1 VVSEDRSEGRAR
13 TGAIDGIVSEDR
25 SEGRARTG
33 AIGSKV
39 TRAMLAAHPDLGAGN
54 VLNTLLELGAD
65 PAGPGLTFDTV
76 VDGIPAEQALT
87 LGELDE
93 RVRTR
98 AAWLHA
104 HGVKPR
110 DPVAIWSATAAD
122 QILGFLAV
130 TRLGAIPAL
139 INGGLPAEVVAIY
152 ISRLCPV
159 LALADPERHAKLAT
173 LDLGEAELVQISQL
187 SSGDPA
193 QAPTHYRHHRDDPV
207 VITHT
212 SGTTGI
218 PKAVMHTHSTIFAAT
233 RHLLTMPQAQGV
245 GRILNALPA
254 PHTATVLMVNQALG
268 NRAQF
273 LALSSQDGAYVLDA
287 IERWHPESVFGFSVT
302 WAQLARFDL
311 TDYDLSSVRLWFNT
325 GDSSHEPHIRHL
337 VAAGSHETVTRAGR
351 ELQRG
356 SHFIDGL
363 GSSEM
368 GHSMFHVTHTATSET
383 YDRCIGRPYKFVEAA
398 VLNLDGTPVPD
409 GQVGHLGINSPSLSP
424 GYWNDSVTTFRYRLN
439 GYYITGD
446 LVRKDAEGRFFH
458 VDRAA
463 DSVLGPD
470 GTWYFTALS
479 EERIQAACPE
489 VSDSTVVIS
498 RAGDDVITEVFLEL
512 ADGVSPDLNE
522 LSERVRKAVGPE
534 TAVTIRH
541 IGLADDLPRGA
552 TGKVRKVALREQVFA

>member
-1 VVSEDRSEGRAR
+1 M
-13 TGAIDGIVSEDR
+13 T
-25 SEGRARTG
+25 T
-33 AIGSKV
+33 V
-39 TRAMLAAHPDLGAGN
+39 TRAALAAHPGLGAGN
-54 VLNTLLELGAD
+54 VLNSLLELGAD
-65 PAGPGLTFDTV
+65 PDGPGLSFDTA
-76 VDGIPAEQALT
+76 VDGIAAEQALT
-87 LGELDE
+87 LAELED
-93 RVRTR
+93 RVRAR

-122 QILGFLAV
+122 HILGFLAV

-139 INGGLPAEVVAIY
+139 INGGLSPEVVAIY
-152 ISRLCPV
+152 ISRLRPV
-159 LALADPERHAKLAT
+159 AALADPERYRRLAA
-173 LDLGEAELVQISQL
+173 LDLGGAELIDISQL

-193 QAPTHYRHHRDDPV
+193 SAPPHYRHHQDDPV

-218 PKAVMHTHSTIFAAT
+218 PKSVLHTHSTIFAAT
-233 RHLLTMPQAQGV
+233 RHLLSMPQAQGV

-254 PHTATVLMVNQALG
+254 AHTATVLMVNQALG

-273 LALSSQDGAYVLDA
+273 LALSGQDGPGVLAA
-287 IERWHPESVFGFSVT
+287 IERWRPESVFGFSVT
-302 WAQLARFDL
+302 WAQLARLDL
-311 TDYDLSSVRLWFNT
+311 SQHDLSSVRLWFNT

-337 VAAGSHETVTRAGR
+337 VATGQHETVTRAGR
-351 ELQRG
+351 QLQPG

-368 GHSMFHVTHTATSET
+368 GHSMFHVTHTPTSET
-383 YDRCIGRPYKFVEAA
+383 YDRCIGKPYQFVEAA
-398 VLNLDGTPVPD
+398 VLNLDGTAVPD
-409 GQVGHLGINSPSLSP
+409 GQVGHLGIKSPSLSP
-424 GYWNDSVTTFRYRLN
+424 GYWNDSVTTFRFRLN
-439 GYYITGD
+439 GYYLTGD
-446 LVRKDAEGRFFH
+446 LVRRDAEGRFYH

-489 VSDSTVVIS
+489 VADSTVVIS
-498 RAGDDVITEVFLEL
+498 RAGDEVVTEIFLEL
-512 ADGVSPDLNE
+512 ADDVPVELDE
-522 LSERVRKAVGPE
+522 LSARVRTAVGPE
-534 TAVTIRH
+534 TAATIRH
-541 IGLADDLPRGA
+541 IGLAADLPRGA